1 MLFKKKGNQS
11 MPYSKM
17 SADKQGDRKALL
29 GFVYSQT
36 KKAIKVTVSK
46 YRSTSNDT
54 TKFSQNL
61 ATVRDILDM
70 RAAFFNMIRERTK
83 SSSSEISVTP
93 DHSLSRV
100 KTDDN
105 YQTLSW
111 INLDMVIK
119 SNEAM

>member
-1 MLFKKKGNQS
+1 
-11 MPYSKM
+11 MPYSTV
-17 SADKQGDRKALL
+17 SANIQGDRKALL

-46 YRSTSNDT
+46 YKSTANDT

-61 ATVRDILDM
+61 TTVRDISDM

-105 YQTLSW
+105 YQTL
-111 INLDMVIK
+111 
-119 SNEAM
+119 